1 MNQTKK
7 IAVFFDCDNIS
18 SKYIKDI
25 FDELANIGD
34 IIISQAYADWGSPR
48 LRTWK
53 EQIPIFA
60 IKQIQ
65 TTPNISSKKNV
76 SDFQILIDIMD
87 TMTDSRADMI
97 VIVSSDSDFTSLV
110 INIKSKGFEV
120 MGFGESKTIESIRV
134 AYNDFIELPI
144 KKEIQENN
152 KDIITVLQEAINT
165 LKDDNNRALISQIGT
180 YLKRQKSSYNPKNYG
195 GNTWTSILKRYPTF
209 FNITVDEHKKSKVYV
224 ELL

>member
-1 MNQTKK
+1 MNQNKK
-7 IAVFFDCDNIS
+7 IAVFFDCDNVS
-18 SKYIKDI
+18 SKYIKEI

-34 IIISQAYADWGSPR
+34 VIISQAYADWGSPR
-48 LRTWK
+48 LKSWRD
-53 EQIPIFA
+53 QIPVFA

-65 TTPNISSKKNV
+65 TTPNTSSKKNV
-76 SDFQILIDIMD
+76 ADFQMLIDIMD
-87 TMTDSRADMI
+87 TMSDSRADMI

-134 AYNDFIELPI
+134 AYNEFIELPI
-144 KKEIQENN
+144 KKEIQEDN
-152 KDIITVLQEAINT
+152 KDIITILQEAIKI
-165 LKDDNNRALISQIGT
+165 LKDDNNEVLISQIGT

-195 GNTWTSILKRYPTF
+195 GNTWSSILKRYPTF
-209 FNITVDEHKKSKVYV
+209 FKVYTDPHKKSKVYV